1 MPDEDGTAPIA
12 RRMAADAI
20 AGMSNG
26 AIQRWLNAEGI
37 TTMVG
42 KPWLVESVR
51 QVLTSSNMAGLLSEE
66 DYAALKVALRS
77 RKQVRGQWSSGQH
90 YLLRVAYCARCQTP
104 LYAALKR
111 SRSYG
116 GYYRCVSCGMVVQ
129 IPELENG
136 IEAKL
141 RQIWGDQS
149 YRIRKL
155 IPGDDNAKEIAKL
168 EKQLDLVQDVDLI
181 DVTPLEERIAEL
193 RAEPH
198 KPDKVVLV
206 DTGST
211 VIAHWEALDTP
222 AERNRFLRD
231 RDVKFLVS
239 PDGFEPWSLPDEW
252 TPRHVS
258 RRDAR

>member
-1 MPDEDGTAPIA
+1 
-12 RRMAADAI
+12 
-20 AGMSNG
+20 
-26 AIQRWLNAEGI
+26 
-37 TTMVG
+37 
-42 KPWLVESVR
+42 
-51 QVLTSSNMAGLLSEE
+51 
-66 DYAALKVALRS
+66 
-77 RKQVRGQWSSGQH
+77 
-90 YLLRVAYCARCQTP
+90 
-104 LYAALKR
+104 
-111 SRSYG
+111 
-116 GYYRCVSCGMVVQ
+116 MVVQ

-141 RQIWGDQS
+141 RQTWGDQS

-168 EKQLDLVQDVDLI
+168 EKQLDLVQNVDLI
-181 DVTPLEERIAEL
+181 DVTPLEERIAER

-211 VIAHWEALDTP
+211 GIAHWEALDMP

-231 RDVKFLVS
+231 RDVKFLFS

-252 TPRHVS
+252 TLRHVS
-258 RRDAR
+258 RRDAG